1 MNLHRPEGFLYTK
14 HPVQREARPVVTRD
28 PITDDGDVF
37 GYAYTARHMPRPTP
51 AVVPEAEL
59 SELKLVFGY
68 AYTAHYDRIHD
79 DRVERIAS

>member
-37 GYAYTARHMPRPTP
+37 GYAYTARGLPRPIFATRTK
-51 AVVPEAEL
+51 AWAMR
-59 SELKLVFGY
+59 LVFGY
-68 AYTAHYDRIHD
+68 AYTARYERLQDDRIHEK
-79 DRVERIAS
+79 RVAA